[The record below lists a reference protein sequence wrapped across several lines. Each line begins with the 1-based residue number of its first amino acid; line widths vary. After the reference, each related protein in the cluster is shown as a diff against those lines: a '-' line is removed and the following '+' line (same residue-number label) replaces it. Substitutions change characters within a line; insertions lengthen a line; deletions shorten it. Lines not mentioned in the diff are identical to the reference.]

1 MTQLIALRS
10 FGDFVVLMHAI
21 KQSQS
26 NRKINIIV
34 SKHLKPLWEALSL
47 TSANTNIEFEFVDFG
62 IKKGLLSFFTN
73 KFLISKTCILELMA
87 LRNFL
92 KNCKFLADNDIYI
105 ERGNRKNILQLILR
119 MKLKTVHKAG
129 NVYNS
134 AQQFFKANN
143 STVINNSFPTDKI
156 LVFPD
161 SRKKKKVI
169 PESILLTLNTFCNSN
184 KTELTTAF
192 FGSSS
197 VSKKDT
203 VFYKDFETLVKLIK
217 EAHFIISSD
226 SVTAHLAQYFN
237 KPHFI
242 LYPDKVNFE
251 WLTPWAAKTNM
262 YTTFDEAHVLFNK
275 IDKA

>member
-1 MTQLIALRS
+1 MNQLIALRS

-21 KQSQS
+21 KQSES

-34 SKHLKPLWEALSL
+34 SKHLKPLWEALDLSN
-47 TSANTNIEFEFVDFG
+47 ANTNIDFEFVDFG

-73 KFLISKTCILELMA
+73 KFLISKTCTLELMA

-92 KNCKFLADNDIYI
+92 KNGNFAAGNDIYI
-105 ERGNRKNILQLILR
+105 ERENRKRMLQHFLGI
-119 MKLKTVHKAG
+119 KLQTIHKAG

-134 AQQFFKANN
+134 AQQFFQA
-143 STVINNSFPTDKI
+143 IDPILLNNSFRTDKI

-161 SRKKKKVI
+161 SRKKKKMI
-169 PESILLTLNTFCNSN
+169 PESILLKLTTFCNSN
-184 KTELTTAF
+184 QTELITAF
-192 FGSSS
+192 FGTSS

-203 VFYKDFETLVKLIK
+203 VFYNDFETLVQLIK

-242 LYPDKVNFE
+242 LYPDKVNYE
-251 WLTPWAAKTNM
+251 WLTPWASKMKM
-262 YTTFDEAHVLFNK
+262 YTTFDKEHLLFNK
-275 IDKA
+275 INKT

>member
-34 SKHLKPLWEALSL
+34 SNHLKPLWEALDHSNIN
-47 TSANTNIEFEFVDFG
+47 ANIEFEFVDFG
-62 IKKGLLSFFTN
+62 IRKGLLSFFTN
-73 KFLISKTCILELMA
+73 KYLFSKNSLLELLA
-87 LRNFL
+87 LRTFL
-92 KNCKFLADNDIYI
+92 KKGNYATNNEVYI
-105 ERGNRKNILQLILR
+105 ERENRKKILQLFLG
-119 MKLKTVHKAG
+119 MKLQAVHKAG

-134 AQQFFKANN
+134 AHQFFN
-143 STVINNSFPTDKI
+143 SNDSIVINNSFTTDKI

-161 SRKKKKVI
+161 SRKKKKII
-169 PESILLTLNTFCNSN
+169 PESVLSKLNTFCNSN
-184 KTELTTAF
+184 QSELTTAF

-197 VSKKDT
+197 VPKKDT
-203 VFYKDFETLVKLIK
+203 VFYNDFETLVQLIK

-242 LYPDKVNFE
+242 LYPGKVNFD
-251 WLTPWAAKTNM
+251 WLTPWAAKMNM
-262 YTTFDEAHVLFNK
+262 FTTFDEEHVLFNK